1 MNGSPEGRAGTD
13 EVPSAASALFDLRT
27 VIAILFGSY
36 GVLLVIIAIVDT
48 PQEELD
54 KSAGIHMN
62 LWTGI
67 AMLVVAALFFAW
79 MRLRPTT

>member
-1 MNGSPEGRAGTD
+1 MADLSKEPEAE
-13 EVPSAASALFDLRT
+13 EVSSTASKLFDLRT

-36 GVLLVIIAIVDT
+36 GVLLLIVALTDT
-48 PQEELD
+48 PQSELD

-67 AMLVVAALFFAW
+67 VMLLVAAGFFAW
-79 MRLRPTT
+79 MRLRPNQ